1 MVCYNRIAKGAQS
14 LLVKANLIF
23 WQNRREAVTQS
34 HRDLFQV
41 SPVAIMYLGTIATFF
56 FPFFSLF
63 LGKPVVSR
71 RQARSAGVYPLPR
84 RAINLKLRQH
94 ASIRYKEDAWNN

>member
-1 MVCYNRIAKGAQS
+1 MVCYNRIAKRAQS

-56 FPFFSLF
+56 FPFSLF
-63 LGKPVVSR
+63 FLANLWFHGGKLARLGCIPSPAER
-71 RQARSAGVYPLPR
+71 
-84 RAINLKLRQH
+84 
-94 ASIRYKEDAWNN
+94 